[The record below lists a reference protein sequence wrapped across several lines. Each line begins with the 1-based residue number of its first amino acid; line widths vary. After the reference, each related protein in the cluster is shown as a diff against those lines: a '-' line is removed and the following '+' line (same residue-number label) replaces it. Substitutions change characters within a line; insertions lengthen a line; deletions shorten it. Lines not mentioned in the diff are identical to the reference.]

1 MLKAKRELLDVFLIP
16 LEYLY
21 YNIKNGRFK
30 AEYLELVR
38 KNGGRELDPIDAKD
52 AKKLQNL
59 LLGLDPIETKRTTQD
74 IEQRGQW
81 NPGIMT
87 HDGFVIDGNRRLSI
101 LRVLSEKDKKFNLMK
116 LAWLPPNVDKND
128 LWKLEAGIQ
137 LGKDEIVKYGPINE
151 LLKLKEGI
159 DAGLDEQEIA
169 ETLYGYED
177 TKEIKNKLNR
187 LLLIE
192 DFLRFNG
199 TPEKYNEVK
208 NKVEHFINTQNILE
222 YVKGRIED
230 PGQKKDIKRALFGL
244 IQDGRSHLEIRK
256 VREMFKY
263 DSPKALDWLRRIAE
277 ASKPKQIEPQIQT
290 TSEEDKAKKL
300 GDEAKK
306 TIDELDKEED
316 DENSKSQIN
325 TMWVRAVEALKV
337 DKNRD
342 DLPLLLMNAL
352 DNLDGID
359 YTNDQLKNEQ
369 CKETIEKILRHAEKL
384 RKALEGQI
392 EQPKFR

>member
-1 MLKAKRELLDVFLIP
+1 
-16 LEYLY
+16 
-21 YNIKNGRFK
+21 
-30 AEYLELVR
+30 
-38 KNGGRELDPIDAKD
+38 
-52 AKKLQNL
+52 
-59 LLGLDPIETKRTTQD
+59 
-74 IEQRGQW
+74 
-81 NPGIMT
+81 
-87 HDGFVIDGNRRLSI
+87 
-101 LRVLSEKDKKFNLMK
+101 MK
-116 LAWLPPNVDKND
+116 LARLLPNIDKND

-159 DAGLDEQEIA
+159 DAGLDKEEIA
-169 ETLYGYED
+169 KTLYGYD
-177 TKEIKNKLNR
+177 DAKEITKKLDR

-208 NKVEHFINTQNILE
+208 NMVEHFINTQNILA
-222 YVKGRIED
+222 YIKDIIED
-230 PGQKKDIKRALFGL
+230 PGEKKAIKRALFGL

-263 DSPKALDWLRRIAE
+263 NSPKALEWLRKIAE
-277 ASKPKQIEPQIQT
+277 ISKPKQLEPQIQT
-290 TSEEDKAKKL
+290 MSDEDIEKKI
-300 GDEAKK
+300 GDEATKIIDK
-306 TIDELDKEED
+306 FDEEKIDED
-316 DENSKSQIN
+316 SKSQIN

-342 DLPLLLMNAL
+342 DLPLLLGYAL

-384 RKALEGQI
+384 RKALEG
-392 EQPKFR
+392 